1 MRKYVTCKPL
11 LEHKEARFKTL
22 FGGRDNGKSYTVKEH
37 CLIEAVENGNQ
48 FAYVRRD
55 ELETKPAKV
64 EQYFVDY
71 DISAL
76 TDGKADKVS
85 VYNGKIYLSKITEN
99 LSEKRVLEIGHV
111 FWLGGAEHYKSL
123 QYPKVTDL
131 IYEEFLTDK
140 GYDINES
147 DNLQS
152 IISTIFRSREG
163 RIWLIGNT
171 DSKFNPLLEEWGI
184 TKSFAK
190 QKQGSTCVY
199 DIGNNQKMVAYRAIE
214 KTESKL
220 TFRRKEV
227 VEDGEWKV
235 DKFNIMV
242 YNKDKYFELF
252 TIRYESI
259 YAFNIKLC
267 VYADTG
273 KKFLF
278 VYPSTLEHT
287 NQDFILSVNLLPHEN
302 INVWN
307 SFAYNENSKEIYALL
322 RSNCVVFAS
331 NSCGTDFMQCLK
343 IDGLI

>member
-1 MRKYVTCKPL
+1 MRKYVSCKPL
-11 LEHKEARFKTL
+11 LEYTDARFKCL

-48 FAYVRRD
+48 FAYLRRS
-55 ELETKPAKV
+55 ELEIRPAKV
-64 EQYFVDY
+64 EQYFADY
-71 DISAL
+71 DIESL
-76 TDGKADKVS
+76 TEGKADKVS
-85 VYNGKIYLSKITEN
+85 VYNGKIYLAKITDD
-99 LSEKRVLEIGHV
+99 LKEKRVLEIGHI
-111 FWLGGAEHYKSL
+111 FWLGGAEHYKSS

-140 GYDINES
+140 GYDVDES

-152 IISTIFRSREG
+152 IVSTIFRSREG

-184 TKSFAK
+184 TRSFAK

-199 DIGNNQKMVAYRAIE
+199 DIGNNQKMVSYRAIE

-227 VEDGEWKV
+227 VENGEWKV
-235 DKFNIMV
+235 ENFNIMV
-242 YNKDKYFELF
+242 YNKDKYFDLF

-259 YAFNIKLC
+259 YNFNIKVC
-267 VYADTG
+267 IYNDTG

-278 VYPSTLEHT
+278 VYPNTLEHT
-287 NQDFILSVNLLPHEN
+287 NQDFILSANLLPYEKL
-302 INVWN
+302 NVWN
-307 SFAYNENSKEIYALL
+307 SFSYNDISIEIYTLL
-322 RSNCVVFAS
+322 KNNCVVFAS
-331 NSCGTDFMQCLK
+331 NACGTDFMQCLK
-343 IDGLI
+343 IDKLI